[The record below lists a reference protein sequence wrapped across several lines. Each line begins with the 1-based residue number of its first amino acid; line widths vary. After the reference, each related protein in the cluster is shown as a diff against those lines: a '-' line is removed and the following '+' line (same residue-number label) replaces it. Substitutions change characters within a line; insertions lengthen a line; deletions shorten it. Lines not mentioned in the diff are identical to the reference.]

1 MLLKK
6 QTFII
11 EVEDVQDGS
20 WQGSIEWLQGKKKQ
34 SFRSVM
40 ELLSLMDSAVEKR
53 AIDSN
58 RT

>member
-11 EVEDVQDGS
+11 EVEEVQDGS

-34 SFRSVM
+34 PFRSVM

>member
-11 EVEDVQDGS
+11 EVEEVQDGS
-20 WQGSIEWLQGKKKQ
+20 WQGSIEWFQGKKKQ

>member
-11 EVEDVQDGS
+11 EVEEVQDGS

-53 AIDSN
+53 ALDSN

>member
-11 EVEDVQDGS
+11 EVEEVQDGS